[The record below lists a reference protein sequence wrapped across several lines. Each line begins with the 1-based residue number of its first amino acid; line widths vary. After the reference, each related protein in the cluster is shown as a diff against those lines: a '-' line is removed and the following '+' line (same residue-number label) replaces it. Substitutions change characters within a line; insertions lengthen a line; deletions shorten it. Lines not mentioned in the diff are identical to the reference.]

1 MALMVEGRVRL
12 DQALVAQGL
21 VPSRQRAQAMVRAGL
36 VRVGG
41 AVADRPDQMVDPAV
55 SIDLD
60 RVKTYV
66 SRGGDKLA
74 AALDAFGI
82 DPAGRVCLDVG
93 ASTGGFTDLLLQ
105 RGAARVIAVDVG
117 YGQLAWSLRQDPR
130 VTVLERVNIRHLDRL
145 PMPADLAVIDV
156 SFISLRL
163 VLPRVRELLS
173 PPGDVVALV
182 KPQFEVG
189 KGAVGKGGVV
199 RDPDQHREVL
209 RELRKFA
216 EGTGYKV
223 AGETPSPI
231 LGAKGNREFLLHL
244 RRHG

>member
-1 MALMVEGRVRL
+1 MMVAERRRL
-12 DQALVAQGL
+12 DQALVERSLAVSREQAQT
-21 VPSRQRAQAMVRAGL
+21 MVRAGL
-36 VRVGG
+36 VQVAGVTTDQPDRMVGTDQTIE
-41 AVADRPDQMVDPAV
+41 VAGTTR
-55 SIDLD
+55 
-60 RVKTYV
+60 YV
-66 SRGGDKLA
+66 SRGGEKLA
-74 AALDAFGI
+74 AALDAFEI
-82 DPAGRVCLDVG
+82 DPMGRACLDVG
-93 ASTGGFTDLLLQ
+93 SSTGGFTDLLLQ

-130 VTVLERVNIRHLDRL
+130 VIVLERVNIRHLDRL
-145 PMPADLAVIDV
+145 PVPADLGVIDV

-199 RDPDQHREVL
+199 RNPEQHRQVL
-209 RELRKFA
+209 SELKHFA
-216 EGTGYKV
+216 EQNGYTI

-231 LGAKGNREFLLHL
+231 LGAKGNREFLLYL
-244 RRHG
+244 RRNG